1 MRKIYFA
8 FIILIE
14 NLFFGQTLTQG
25 NNQPIVGE
33 ILHNVFT
40 TTYASQHSVSGSGL
54 ILDFSILPNQGTANN
69 LYSSPNTTEISNY
82 VGTNLKLFNGFEHNF
97 FYKTTTNGLDI
108 SGINASN
115 YNLNYNV
122 KNATLYNYPVSY
134 GYANHDTVEGT
145 FLVIGIPNMN
155 SFTGIQK
162 GSVDT
167 TADTEG
173 TIILPNGTFNFV
185 RVKIIQSVN
194 LYLQSDVGYSNP
206 QGSITNTTYDYYV
219 SGRKF
224 PVLTYMTIN
233 VMINSIWYSQNLVQS
248 QVNYDMISLNTN
260 EVKDLDIRIYPN
272 PTENNINITPSNEI
286 KSIKIYALDGKF
298 ITQIN
303 QGNADVSQFT
313 KGVYLLIIEDKNGRI
328 YHKNFIKK

>member
-1 MRKIYFA
+1 MKRNYFA
-8 FIILIE
+8 IFIFYTS
-14 NLFFGQTLTQG
+14 FFGGQILTLN
-25 NNQPIVGE
+25 NNQPIVGDV
-33 ILHNVFT
+33 LQNAFT
-40 TTYASQHSVSGSGL
+40 TTYATQHSVSGSGL
-54 ILDFSILPNQGTANN
+54 VLDFSTLPNQGMANN
-69 LYSSPNTTEISNY
+69 SYTLPNSSEISNY
-82 VGTNLKLFNGFEHNF
+82 VDTNLKWFNGFEHNF
-97 FYKTTTNGLDI
+97 FYKTTANGLDI

-115 YNLNYNV
+115 YNLNYKI

-134 GYANHDTVEGT
+134 GYSNHDTVEGT
-145 FLVIGIPNMN
+145 FSIIGVPNMS

-162 GSVDT
+162 GNIDT
-167 TADTEG
+167 FADAEG

-194 LYLQSDVGYSNP
+194 LYLQTDVGYINP
-206 QGSITNTTYDYYV
+206 QGSITNTTYNYYV

-224 PVLTYMTIN
+224 PVLTYMVIN
-233 VMINSIWYSQNLVQS
+233 VMVNSIWYSQNLVQS

-272 PTENNINITPSNEI
+272 PSVNSINIAPFKEI
-286 KSIKIYALDGKF
+286 KSIKIYTSDGKF

-303 QGNADVSQFT
+303 KGNADVSQFI

-328 YHKNFIKK
+328 YRKNFIKK